1 MTKILIIDDNR
12 DMLKMMHLIIE
23 KKTNYQ
29 VIPCKNGQEGLEAAF
44 EHQPEIAIV
53 DVMMPGISG
62 YEVVQELRKMP
73 RTADMGILILTARGQ
88 AIDRTAA
95 LDAGA
100 DDHLPKP
107 VKMDAL
113 IERIDS
119 LLVEKEEER
128 QQKKERE
135 EEAAAAEREKPKQP
149 PAAPKKKE
157 REHLTIAIFSL
168 RGGVGVTTLA
178 VNLASILQQ
187 VGPTLLLDLSP
198 NSGHCALNLG
208 LRPEKHWGNYF
219 ENPRIP
225 FESLLLSH
233 TSGLRLLAAPL
244 VPLQHGWFN
253 DSDIK
258 KLLTELKPTGRFLVL
273 DMPPVLNPTAQYLLT
288 QAHFVLLISGD
299 DPASIQTTMMTR
311 KAMADYASRT
321 LLIRNAT
328 RPGPHPSTEAVKRA
342 LHTKTLIDIPYE
354 EAQLKAQPTG
364 TPIALS
370 QPEAPMVV
378 QLKRAIQLLLTRKR
392 NAT

>member
-1 MTKILIIDDNR
+1 MTQILLIDDNR
-12 DMLKMMHLIIE
+12 DMLKMMQLIIE
-23 KKTNYQ
+23 KKTGYK
-29 VIPCKNGQEGLEAAF
+29 VITCKNGQEGLEAAF
-44 EHQPEIAIV
+44 EHQPEVAIV

-62 YEVVQELRKMP
+62 YEVVAELRKMP

-95 LDAGA
+95 LEAGA

-113 IERIDS
+113 IERIET

-128 QQKKERE
+128 QRKQ
-135 EEAAAAEREKPKQP
+135 EEAVTAEPEKLKP
-149 PAAPKKKE
+149 PSAAPQQE
-157 REHLTIAIFSL
+157 RAEHLTLALFSL

-187 VGPTLLLDLSP
+187 VGPTILLDLSP
-198 NSGHCALNLG
+198 NSGHCALHLG
-208 LRPEKHWGNYF
+208 LRPEKHWGNYL
-219 ENPRIP
+219 ENPHTP

-233 TSGLRLLAAPL
+233 TSELRLLAAPL
-244 VPLQHGWFN
+244 APLQYGWFN

-258 KLLTELKPTGRFLVL
+258 KLLTQLKPTCRFLVL

-299 DPASIQTTMMTR
+299 DPASLQTTLMTR
-311 KAMADYASRT
+311 KAIADCAVRT

-328 RPGPHPSTEAVKRA
+328 TPGPHPAAEAMKRA
-342 LHTKTLIDIPYE
+342 LHTKRLLDIPYE
-354 EAQLKAQPTG
+354 EAQLKAQSTG
-364 TPIALS
+364 TPIVLS
-370 QPEAPMVV
+370 QPASPMAT
-378 QLKRAIQLLLTRKR
+378 QLKRAIQLLLTHSR
-392 NAT
+392 NTP